1 MGGEEENN
9 FKLRPMK
16 CELNYLSK
24 SDGSAILAQGTV
36 IQCFKILLF
45 KIMILIDLNDVLKL
59 IINIYGV

>member
-45 KIMILIDLNDVLKL
+45 EIMIPIIDLNDVFKL
-59 IINIYGV
+59 INVYGA